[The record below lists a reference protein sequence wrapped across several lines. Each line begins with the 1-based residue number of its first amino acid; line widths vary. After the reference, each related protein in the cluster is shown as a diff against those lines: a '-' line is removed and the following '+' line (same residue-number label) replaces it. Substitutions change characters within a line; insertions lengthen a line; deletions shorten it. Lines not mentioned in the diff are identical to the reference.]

1 MLSVGVSS
9 HCKPS
14 EYQLLELP
22 RPEITDSKD
31 VIIKVHA
38 ASVNPVDLKKAEG
51 VFKIALKDSFPYK
64 IGYDAAGTVVEVG
77 TDVSRFKIGD
87 AVYVRLPE
95 SHRGSWSEY
104 AVCPEPY
111 ISLKP
116 SSLSFEQAASIP
128 LAATTAFQALRN
140 YPGDLS
146 GKTVLVPAGCNSPF
160 PLGSRC
166 SANSMV
172 VGGTGLFACQL
183 AKNVFN
189 AGKVIT
195 TVSTSKVPKVP
206 ELLGEG
212 TVDEIIDY
220 KKVDPKSVIEHGSV
234 DFLFDTNGL
243 AMEYLCLM
251 RSGSGCI
258 ISISTAPSGTQ
269 LQNSAVMRLPHHL
282 TVPLVPR
289 LALDMMDS
297 IRKLRAKRY
306 GVSYSYMF
314 LEPSGEDLDTLRGYV
329 EEGRLKTVVGT
340 TANMQDIAEV
350 RKACQVVYSNRG
362 GLGKVIIVVDKA
374 GNGSV

>member
-22 RPEITDSKD
+22 RPEITDPKD
-31 VIIKVHA
+31 VIIQVHA

-64 IGYDAAGTVVEVG
+64 IGYDAAGTVVEIG
-77 TDVSRFKIGD
+77 TD
-87 AVYVRLPE
+87 
-95 SHRGSWSEY
+95 
-104 AVCPEPY
+104 
-111 ISLKP
+111 SLIEAH
-116 SSLSFEQAASIP
+116 EQAASIP
-128 LAATTAFQALRN
+128 LAATTAFQALRK

-146 GKTVLVPAGCNSPF
+146 GKTVLVPAA
-160 PLGSRC
+160 L
-166 SANSMV
+166 
-172 VGGTGLFACQL
+172 GGTGLFACQL
-183 AKNVFN
+183 AKNVFH

-195 TVSTSKVPKVP
+195 TVSTSKVPKVH

-220 KKVDPKSVIEHGSV
+220 KRVDPKSVIEHGSV
-234 DFLFDTNGL
+234 NFLFDTNGL

-251 RSGSGCI
+251 RPGI
-258 ISISTAPSGTQ
+258 
-269 LQNSAVMRLPHHL
+269 MRLPHHP

-297 IRKLRAKRY
+297 IRKLRARRY

-314 LEPSGEDLDTLRGYV
+314 LEPSGEDLDILRGYV

-340 TANMQDIAEV
+340 TANMRDIEEV
-350 RKACQVVYSNRG
+350 RKACQVVYSNQG

-374 GNGSV
+374 GNGDV